1 MRSALVYLA
10 VGLITIA
17 SSAAQTGAQWGH
29 VRTIHGFL
37 GLKKNQW
44 ASTFSADVPTIY
56 AYWKGEALAVGD
68 TIRVTW
74 IAEDVGDARGEN
86 VIRSA
91 QTNVYKPAEVGSF
104 SLSRPSGQNWPIGK
118 YRVEFYLNGF
128 IAEILKFT
136 ITPGVTIQVR

>member
-17 SSAAQTGAQWGH
+17 SSAAQTGAQSGH
-29 VRTIHGFL
+29 VKTIHGFL

-44 ASTFSADVPTIY
+44 ASRFSADVPTIY
-56 AYWKGEALAVGD
+56 AFWKGEALAVGD
-68 TIRVTW
+68 NIRVTW

-86 VIRSA
+86 QIRSA
-91 QTNVYKPAEVGSF
+91 QLNVYKPAEDGSF
-104 SLSRPSGQNWPIGK
+104 SLSRPGGQNWPVGK

-128 IAEILKFT
+128 IAEVLKFT